1 MEMGFLIAYLILF
14 YWPFFFNSLLKT
26 IKFIFY
32 QASLVEFSLGKKIS
46 NQINYF

>member
-26 IKFIFY
+26 IKFNFY
-32 QASLVEFSLGKKIS
+32 QASLVEFSLDKNIQS
-46 NQINYF
+46 N